1 MEYFQN
7 IYFSKVNDNNF
18 FWKTVKPRFSSK
30 CKTRNAI
37 ILAKE
42 DTIVKNE
49 KLIADFIK
57 SQKHSNFDGQSLSSI
72 N

>member
-42 DTIVKNE
+42 DTIVKM
-49 KLIADFIK
+49 K
-57 SQKHSNFDGQSLSSI
+57 SS
-72 N
+72 